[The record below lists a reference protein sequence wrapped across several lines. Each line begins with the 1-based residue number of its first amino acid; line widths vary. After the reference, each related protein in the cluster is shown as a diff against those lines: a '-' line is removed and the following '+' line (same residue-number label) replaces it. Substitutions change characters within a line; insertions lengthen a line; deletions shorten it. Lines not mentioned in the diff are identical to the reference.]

1 MVTHKHTFSKLY
13 SSYGTLSTLFLFFH
27 QRMGGLHGDVDRDF
41 KNTNLNV
48 LARDVANL
56 HEDVRRLFEVVIELT
71 KLTKNETDQIDLGL
85 TALRNQVNGK

>member
-1 MVTHKHTFSKLY
+1 
-13 SSYGTLSTLFLFFH
+13 
-27 QRMGGLHGDVDRDF
+27 MGGLHGDEDRDF